1 MTERPFHHGNLR
13 RVLLDRAESVLRD
26 RGLDALS
33 LRELA
38 REAGVSHGAPRSHFV
53 DRAALLDALAV
64 RGFERLAESVE
75 AAAAAH
81 EDPTESLR
89 ALGRVQLDFS
99 VREGALA
106 DLMFAAKG
114 ASDGASP
121 AVAVAAERMFIA
133 SSGIIARSMEALRG
147 APVDVL
153 RTTLLMASTTQ
164 GIASLVTSG
173 RVSEAMGEQLLD
185 DALALYID
193 GSLPPPEASE
203 ASEAHGA

>member
-89 ALGRVQLDFS
+89 ALGRVQLEFS

-114 ASDGASP
+114 AADGASP

-173 RVSEAMGEQLLD
+173 RVPEAMGEQLLD
-185 DALALYID
+185 DALELYVT
-193 GSLPPPEASE
+193 GSLPPPEA
-203 ASEAHGA
+203 HGA